1 MTATSLMDFA
11 PEGLLRRGFRSLD
24 PQSSCSRRR
33 GAAQRLRAQ
42 QGSVPLEDGS
52 QRRRVEDTIRVA
64 FQLFQAGAP
73 ESVLGGLVQW
83 AKTSA
88 QETLQNGGFAFQLA
102 LALAVLPGGIR
113 SLPVDL
119 SPVPDVHP

>member
-1 MTATSLMDFA
+1 
-11 PEGLLRRGFRSLD
+11 
-24 PQSSCSRRR
+24 
-33 GAAQRLRAQ
+33 
-42 QGSVPLEDGS
+42 VPLEDGS
-52 QRRRVEDTIRVA
+52 QRRRVEDTIRPA

-119 SPVPDVHP
+119 SPVPDVHH